1 MKALTLAL
9 AEHFTG
15 LQFEDVPSDVVE
27 FCKMC
32 VLDMIG
38 VSLRGAP
45 MEYNRILAA
54 YVQESGGKAESTV
67 VGYGFKTSCAQAGLI
82 NGSIGHSL
90 QLDDG
95 EMASCAHLNCEIIPA
110 ALAVGERQDC
120 SGKELIT
127 AIVAGNE
134 GSIRIGSA
142 VNPSHNQRGFSPNGT
157 IGVFGAAI
165 AAGKALGLTEPALA
179 DAIGSAAMQSAG
191 LEQFVHDGSDATF
204 LNAGHAT
211 QAGIQSALLAEKG
224 FTGSRE
230 ILEGI
235 KGFCRAYSDEYH
247 TEKIYSD
254 LGKTYR
260 ILGTYFKFYPT
271 CWYIQPALD
280 ALLPVVCEFEPDEVK
295 EVIVKTY
302 PIPLITIDN
311 PHPATESAATLS
323 MQCAIAAAIVHKKA
337 GPDEFFGTEMNKGEI
352 SDLMKKIHVVNG
364 EKELQE
370 YTPGD
375 TGSIV
380 IITLNN
386 GKTLEAR
393 TKQVKGDVGNFTKE
407 DLIQK
412 FDTLTSPLI
421 DKKRQKEIKTKIEN
435 LESMDSVRELTQLL
449 NLNL

>member
-1 MKALTLAL
+1 M
-9 AEHFTG
+9 
-15 LQFEDVPSDVVE
+15 
-27 FCKMC
+27 
-32 VLDMIG
+32 
-38 VSLRGAP
+38 
-45 MEYNRILAA
+45 
-54 YVQESGGKAESTV
+54 
-67 VGYGFKTSCAQAGLI
+67 
-82 NGSIGHSL
+82 
-90 QLDDG
+90 
-95 EMASCAHLNCEIIPA
+95 
-110 ALAVGERQDC
+110 
-120 SGKELIT
+120 
-127 AIVAGNE
+127 
-134 GSIRIGSA
+134 
-142 VNPSHNQRGFSPNGT
+142 
-157 IGVFGAAI
+157 
-165 AAGKALGLTEPALA
+165 
-179 DAIGSAAMQSAG
+179 
-191 LEQFVHDGSDATF
+191 EQFVHDGSDATF

-235 KGFCRAYSDEYH
+235 KGFCRAYSDEYY

-280 ALLPVVCEFEPDEVK
+280 ALLPVVREFEPDDVK
-295 EVIVKTY
+295 EVTVKTY

-323 MQCAIAAAIVHKKA
+323 MQYAIAAAIVHKKA
-337 GPDEFFGTEMNKGEI
+337 GPDEFFGTNMNKDEI

-386 GKTLEAR
+386 GKILEAR

-412 FDTLTSPLI
+412 FNTLTSPLI